1 MRSLLLALTLFFS
14 GALHATEGFDHTH
27 TQWTALLQAHVQW
40 NAQGTASQV
49 DYPGFQAD
57 QPLLQGYLDQ
67 LSAVTEAQYRQ
78 WTTTQQLA
86 FLINAYNAFTVQL
99 ILEHYP
105 LESIKEIGGLFS
117 NAWQQAFI
125 PLLGQTLTL
134 DDIEHGMIRQPG
146 VFDDPRIHFAV
157 NCASIGCPAL
167 RDEAFVA
174 SRLDAQLEDSQQR
187 FLGDRSRNRYD
198 PKRKRFLVSKIF
210 KWYGKDFDQRW
221 GSLEGYLQQH
231 ASLLANPAEHDRAR
245 TTDEVDFAFYDWN
258 LNQRQPGNKQ
268 Q

>member
-14 GALHATEGFDHTH
+14 GVAHAADSFDHSH
-27 TQWTALLQAHVQW
+27 AQWTALLQAHVQW
-40 NAQGTASQV
+40 NDQGTASQV

-57 QPLLQGYLDQ
+57 QLLLQGYLDQ
-67 LSAVTEAQYRQ
+67 LSTVTPEQYGT
-78 WTTTQQLA
+78 WSATQQLA

-134 DDIEHGMIRQPG
+134 DDIEHGMIREPG

-174 SRLDAQLEDSQQR
+174 IRLDAQLEDGQQR

-221 GSLEGYLQQH
+221 GSLQSYLQQH
-231 ASLLANPAEHDRAR
+231 ASLLAKPAQLAQAEQ
-245 TTDEVDFAFYDWN
+245 TGTVDFAFYDWK
-258 LNQRQPGNKQ
+258 LNQRSHDR
-268 Q
+268 